1 MKEERK
7 KEPMNPI
14 EFVENA
20 KGFVESPIE
29 FVTKPIAFIAK
40 QQDETGKLTEIE
52 LDNSLLAG
60 HVIPA
65 GFTVVE
71 YENAYCKMLA
81 ELQNRSQQ
89 ESVSPNTKKASKES
103 PVIRPRSEIT
113 ELTNYELKPLCR
125 RFFMNKEGDVDYTR
139 NEIVVEIT
147 INEKFS
153 ARRER
158 FTIKNV
164 DIEKITK
171 IVGKNFPSAI
181 IYDKGESSKVE
192 NDFREKTA
200 QIPITTCYTDAG
212 WQVIVGKHV
221 YLHRESKLLN
231 AEIMT
236 PLSLPVYKD
245 YQKRDLENVWRMA
258 LGIYKA
264 YEVASVL
271 CVYSFLGVS
280 YKLFDE
286 AGFAPHFLLFIN
298 GKTGSLK
305 TTVSKIFY
313 TQLTE
318 EKYRDFPRR
327 IDVDTQTSFERALV
341 VSGRD
346 TVTLIDDYSP
356 AKSIQKKSE
365 MANNLESIIRMVGDG
380 STKSRSNVELKDC
393 RGEGVK
399 GMVVLTGELRGKG
412 LSSNLRCLYC
422 ELERENVNLEVVSWF
437 QTNKYAYTTLLEH
450 FTRFLSDNWLEV
462 VSYIKERIEANRRK
476 AEIYLSERRLVDTL
490 ATLWIMAEII
500 SNFLASS
507 CGMRESEASSLMSL
521 ICDDMV
527 SVVVRSEM
535 ISKEES
541 PALVFMRAF
550 VSMLASKKI
559 RISPTH
565 LQEIELNVLDGFEDE
580 QYIYLLPDNVYQK
593 VTAWLKM
600 GGLYFGTEMNQLGSI
615 LCNEG
620 YAVTTTNGANKKL
633 YYARIDV
640 GHGRKVKFLKIPK
653 AVIRQLQE
661 NTEQEG

>member
-1 MKEERK
+1 MAEERK
-7 KEPMNPI
+7 REPINPI
-14 EFVENA
+14 EFVESKKRLA
-20 KGFVESPIE
+20 ECPIE
-29 FVTKPIAFIAK
+29 FVAKPISFIAK

-52 LDNSLLAG
+52 LDTPLLAG
-60 HVIPA
+60 HMIPA
-65 GFTVVE
+65 GVMVAE
-71 YENAYCKMLA
+71 YEDAYRKMLA
-81 ELQNRSQQ
+81 ELQSGSQQ
-89 ESVSPNTKKASKES
+89 ESVSPNVKKTSKES

-125 RFFMNKEGDVDYTR
+125 RFFKNKEGEVDYAR
-139 NEIVVEIT
+139 NEIVVEIV

-153 ARRER
+153 TKRER

-200 QIPITTCYTDAG
+200 QIPITICYTDAG
-212 WQVIVGKHV
+212 WQLIDGKPIF
-221 YLHRESKLLN
+221 LHRESKLPN

-236 PLSLPVYKD
+236 PLSLPIYKD
-245 YQKRDLENVWRMA
+245 YQKRDLENVWRNA
-258 LGIYKA
+258 LGIYSD

-271 CVYSFLGVS
+271 WVYSFLGVS

-318 EKYRDFPRR
+318 ERYRDFPRR

-380 STKSRSNVELKDC
+380 STKSRSNVELEDC

-422 ELERENVNLEVVSWF
+422 ELEREKVNLEVVSWF

-450 FTRFLSDNWLEV
+450 FTRFLSNNWMEIV
-462 VSYIKERIEANRRK
+462 NYIKERIEPNRRK
-476 AEIYLSERRLVDTL
+476 AENYLGERRLVDTL
-490 ATLWIMAEII
+490 ATLWIMADIM
-500 SNFLASS
+500 SGFLASS
-507 CGMRESEASSLMSL
+507 CVISEGEAKSLMTF
-521 ICDDMV
+521 IRDDMI

-535 ISKEES
+535 LSKEES

-600 GGLYFGTEMNQLGSI
+600 GGLYFGTEMNQLGSV

-633 YYARIDV
+633 
-640 GHGRKVKFLKIPK
+640 
-653 AVIRQLQE
+653 
-661 NTEQEG
+661 